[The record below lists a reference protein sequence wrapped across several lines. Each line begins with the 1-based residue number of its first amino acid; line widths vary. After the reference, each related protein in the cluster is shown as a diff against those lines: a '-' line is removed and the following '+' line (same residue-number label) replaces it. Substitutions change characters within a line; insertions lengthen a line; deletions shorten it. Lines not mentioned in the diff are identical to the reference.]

1 MIKTFSSFPESYW
14 HRVDFNDA
22 TIFFHTEQLSIKD
35 NPSHR
40 HCDLTSFV
48 FYWKGQPIL
57 IDPGRYNYRTN
68 DALGIYGVS
77 AKAHNSLVIDGLEP
91 QAGVNTRRLPGFYRS
106 SRVQVRNDCDAEEFI
121 FEIKHS
127 GFCRLFG
134 DPIKHTRRF
143 SLSDEHFRIEDR
155 LDGMKRHEIE
165 TYFHWNPKMK
175 LERVDEDSAL
185 FNVTMHNKQL
195 EGTFRYNEIQGD
207 NGLLQ
212 SNLIQGQGNSN
223 IAGWYFPEYGLKE
236 EATTLIF
243 SEKVKLPVIRRYSLE
258 WKV

>member
-1 MIKTFSSFPESYW
+1 MIKTFSSFPKSYW
-14 HRVDFNDA
+14 HRVNFNDA
-22 TIFFHTEQLSIKD
+22 TIFFHTEQLSIKA

-57 IDPGRYNYRTN
+57 IDPGRYNYRT
-68 DALGIYGVS
+68 DDPLGIYGIS

-134 DPIKHTRRF
+134 DPIKHTRHF
-143 SLSDEHFRIEDR
+143 SLSDEYLWVEDR
-155 LDGMKRHEIE
+155 IYGKNVHELE
-165 TYFHWNPKMK
+165 TYFQWSPKIK
-175 LERVDEDSAL
+175 LNRIHEDSNL
-185 FNVTMHNKQL
+185 FNVITDNKWFK
-195 EGTFRYNEIQGD
+195 GTFRYNQIQKD
-207 NGLLQ
+207 DGLLQ
-212 SNLIQGQGNSN
+212 SDLIQGQGNSN
-223 IAGWYFPEYGLKE
+223 IAGWCFPEYGLKE

-243 SEKVKLPVIRRYSLE
+243 SEKVKLPVIRRYRLE